1 MPTYDYVC
9 ASCSHRFE
17 IFERMNARGR
27 RECPECGKRSA
38 ERAIGIG
45 AGLIFKGNGFYATE
59 YRSGSKPAEKPAG
72 DGESSKKN
80 PASEAK
86 KAT

>member
-9 ASCSHRFE
+9 ASCGHRFE
-17 IFERMNARGR
+17 IFERMSVRGR
-27 RECPECGKRSA
+27 RECPACGKRKG

-59 YRSGSKPAEKPAG
+59 YRNGSKPAEKTAG
-72 DGESSKKN
+72 SGEAPQKS
-80 PASEAK
+80 PASDSK